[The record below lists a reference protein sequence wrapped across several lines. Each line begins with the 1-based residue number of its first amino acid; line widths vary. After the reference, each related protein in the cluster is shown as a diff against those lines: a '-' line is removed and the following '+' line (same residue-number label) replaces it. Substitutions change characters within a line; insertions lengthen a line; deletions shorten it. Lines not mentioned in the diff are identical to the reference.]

1 MSFPFANRADA
12 GAMLAK
18 RLRPAY
24 QNRPDVIVLGL
35 PRGGVPV
42 GYEVAHALHAP
53 SDVFL
58 VRKLGVPGH
67 EELAFGAIATGGVR
81 TLNKDLVD
89 SLGIAP
95 SVIDMVAARE
105 QRELQRRELLYREGR
120 PAPDLRGRTV
130 IVTDDGLATGAS
142 MRAAVQAIRAM
153 QPARIVVAV
162 PVGSMRTCE
171 EMRREADDVVCA
183 YTPSPFNAV
192 GEWYVD
198 FLPVSD
204 REVRELLER
213 AAQEQ
218 PI

>member
-12 GAMLAK
+12 GAVLAK

-81 TLNKDLVD
+81 ILNEDLVE

-142 MRAAVQAIRAM
+142 MRAAVQAIRAL

-171 EMRREADDVVCA
+171 EMRREADDVVCT